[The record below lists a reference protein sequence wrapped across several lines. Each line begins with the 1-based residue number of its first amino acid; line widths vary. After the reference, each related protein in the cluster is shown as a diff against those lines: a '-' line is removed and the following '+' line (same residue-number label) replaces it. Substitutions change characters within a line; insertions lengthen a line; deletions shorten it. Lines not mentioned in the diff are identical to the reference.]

1 MVNKAI
7 IASIMVMSAIGF
19 STGLNAAQEYIT
31 SESFGVMSSNGT
43 IRGMLTDSKQNKE
56 GVLNLI
62 SEEGYRLV
70 LSPNMLIMSDTSR
83 KIRFAIR
90 VTDNYAEMGFF
101 DKDQKVLKMFRY

>member
-1 MVNKAI
+1 MVKT
-7 IASIMVMSAIGF
+7 IAFGIMAMSVIGF
-19 STGLNAAQEYIT
+19 ATGLNAAQEYIT
-31 SESFGVMSSNGT
+31 SESFGVMSSNGAV
-43 IRGMLTDSKQNKE
+43 RALLMDSKQNKE

>member
-1 MVNKAI
+1 MVKT
-7 IASIMVMSAIGF
+7 IAFGIMAMSVIGF
-19 STGLNAAQEYIT
+19 ATGLNAAQKYIT
-31 SESFGVMSSNGT
+31 SESFSIVSSNGT
-43 IRGMLTDSKQNKE
+43 IRGLLIDSKENKE

-70 LSPNMLIMSDTSR
+70 LSPNMLIMSDTSK